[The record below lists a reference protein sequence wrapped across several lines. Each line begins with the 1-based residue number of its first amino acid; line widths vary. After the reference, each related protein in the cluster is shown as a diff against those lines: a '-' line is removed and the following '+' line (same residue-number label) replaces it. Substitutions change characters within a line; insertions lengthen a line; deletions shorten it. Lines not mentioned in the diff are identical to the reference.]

1 MRKAVFTIIAL
12 IFSSAALFAKV
23 IGSVTLPVTLRLSD
37 SDYIEVGFSKNPI
50 TSFDEEV
57 EDISGETIPLITT
70 GGDASR
76 AAPVEDVYLYWK
88 IMSAKT
94 LRADLTIKDS
104 MSNPAGDE
112 MDWYVMLPEA
122 GLSIASNDDT
132 SLSVMRSS
140 RSFTDFGSTK
150 LDIRTMALDE
160 GDFVPGEYKGELR
173 LSISVE

>member
-37 SDYIEVGFSKNPI
+37 SDYIEIGFSKNPI

-70 GGDASR
+70 EGEASR
-76 AAPVEDVYLYWK
+76 AAPVEDIYIYWK

-104 MSNPAGDE
+104 MLNPAGDE

-150 LDIRTMALDE
+150 LDIRTVTLDE
-160 GDFVPGEYKGELR
+160 GDYVPGEYKGELR